1 MQGNLSKNLA
11 VMVTEKWR
19 QARKLEWVAMSSSR
33 GSFQGSS
40 LCLLQI
46 LHIIFDK
53 GDKNIQWIKDNLFNK
68 WCWENWSTTWKRM
81 KLEHF
86 LTPHTKINSK
96 WIKDLNVRPETIK
109 LLEENIGKT
118 LSDIHH
124 SRILYPWSFESLG
137 KKYVFLCE

>member
-81 KLEHF
+81 KLF
-86 LTPHTKINSK
+86 FGAPKPLQMVIAAMKL
-96 WIKDLNVRPETIK
+96 KDAYSLEGK
-109 LLEENIGKT
+109 L
-118 LSDIHH
+118 
-124 SRILYPWSFESLG
+124 
-137 KKYVFLCE
+137 